1 MQTITPYLLYEDV
14 AAAIDWLARAFGFEE
29 RLRFADESGRVTH
42 AELTLGDG
50 ELFLGSPGPGYRNP
64 TQLGA
69 ATCLTHVYVDDVD
82 AHCARAR
89 EAGAVIHAEPEDQA
103 YGDRRYDAEDPEG
116 HRWSFAQL
124 LREVPAEE
132 WGATSAR

>member
-14 AAAIDWLARAFGFEE
+14 SSAIHWLSRAFGFEE
-29 RLRFADESGRVTH
+29 RVRFADDTGTVKH

-50 ELFLGSPGPGYRNP
+50 EIY
-64 TQLGA
+64 
-69 ATCLTHVYVDDVD
+69 AT
-82 AHCARAR
+82 
-89 EAGAVIHAEPEDQA
+89 
-103 YGDRRYDAEDPEG
+103 EDPEG

-132 WGATSAR
+132 WGATPG